1 MSNPKRTLI
10 ADTET
15 TGLLAAKISPLE
27 KQPSI
32 ISFYGV
38 VIDEEGKPLET
49 IDYHFNPGFPI
60 SETITKITG
69 ITNEFLVDKPN
80 FSKHEEEI
88 RKIIESVDEVI
99 AHNAKFD
106 TEMVNN
112 ELRRCNTFEKLT
124 WPKVICTVE
133 QTMHVKG
140 HRLNLTALHVH
151 LFGKPF
157 DNAHS
162 AGGDIM
168 ALKNCV
174 IEMRKRGWL

>member
-15 TGLLAAKISPLE
+15 TGLRGPQITPLE
-27 KQPSI
+27 KQPSC
-32 ISFYGV
+32 ISLYGV
-38 VIDEEGKPLET
+38 VIDEEGKELEN
-49 IDYHFNPGFPI
+49 IDLHFNPGFDVEPI
-60 SETITKITG
+60 ITKITG
-69 ITNEFLVDKPN
+69 LTNEFLKDKPK
-80 FSKHEEEI
+80 FSEHEEVI
-88 RKIIESVDEVI
+88 RNLIMSCEVVI
-99 AHNAKFD
+99 FHNAKFD
-106 TEMVNN
+106 TGIIDDEFK
-112 ELRRCNTFEKLT
+112 RCNTFEKLT

-140 HRLNLTALHVH
+140 HRLSLTALHVH

-162 AGGDIM
+162 AGGDVM